1 MVDNKNVTVVGCS
14 VHFLMEGVVLYSL
27 WVTDNDTLST
37 SMILMEKDMF
47 NQLTHTKMTP
57 KRELTLR
64 CNYCNNHK
72 CLLREKSDLQGCLN
86 KIFTP
91 HRKYERV
98 NVDLRGF
105 VNKDGQIADIKITDI
120 SLGGMRCEIVDD
132 NIEVIPGETVKIS
145 ICNCNFLT
153 DNFLT
158 DSKCKKCFNLKELSG
173 ETIEGRVIWLIG
185 KNCGI
190 QVESSNSMT
199 TISGIM
205 GFLGIG

>member
-1 MVDNKNVTVVGCS
+1 MVDNQNVTLVGCS
-14 VHFLMEGVVLYSL
+14 IHPVLEGVVLYSL

-57 KRELTLR
+57 KNEQTFK
-64 CNYCNNHK
+64 CNYCTNHK

-98 NVDLRGF
+98 NLDLKGF
-105 VNKDGQIADIKITDI
+105 VNTDGQIADIKITDI
-120 SLGGMRCEIVDD
+120 ALGGMRCEIVDD
-132 NIEVIPGETVKIS
+132 NFEIIPSEAVKIS
-145 ICNCNFLT
+145 ICNCDFLS
-153 DNFLT
+153 DC
-158 DSKCKKCFNLKELSG
+158 KCKKCFNLKELSG
-173 ETIEGRVIWLIG
+173 ETIEGRVIWLLG

-190 QVESSNSMT
+190 QVESSKSMT
-199 TISGIM
+199 TITGIM
-205 GFLGIG
+205 GVLGIV

>member
-14 VHFLMEGVVLYSL
+14 VHPVLEGVVLYSL

-37 SMILMEKDMF
+37 SMILIEKNVF
-47 NQLTHTKMTP
+47 NQLTHTKSTP
-57 KRELTLR
+57 KNEQTLR
-64 CNYCNNHK
+64 CNYCTNRK
-72 CLLREKSDLQGCLN
+72 CLLRGKSDLQSCLN

-98 NVDLRGF
+98 NVDLKGF
-105 VNKDGQIADIKITDI
+105 VNTDSEIADIKITDI

-132 NIEVIPGETVKIS
+132 NFEIIPGEAVKIS
-145 ICNCNFLT
+145 ICDCNFLS
-153 DNFLT
+153 NC
-158 DSKCKKCFNLKELSG
+158 KCKKCFNLKDLSG
-173 ETIEGRVIWLIG
+173 ETIEGRVIWLLG

-190 QVESSNSMT
+190 QVESSKSMT

-205 GFLGIG
+205 GFLGIV